1 MKKEARRAAETT
13 KSATAEAVPD
23 AKRVGERLVELC
35 RAGKNF
41 DAIDEL
47 YDGDIVSVENMAPPE
62 MPLTMMGVDAIRGKN
77 KWWFDNN
84 QVHAAAADGPL
95 VNGDRFA
102 VHYRYEFTPRQG
114 TRRASARRW
123 RRSPST
129 RCATARSSTKRSSG
143 EAGPAGR
150 PGAPDTAVPALRTA

>member
-102 VHYRYEFTPRQG
+102 VHYRYEFTPKAG
-114 TRRASARRW
+114 DSKG
-123 RRSPST
+123 
-129 RCATARSSTKRSSG
+129 KRSKMEEIAVYTVRDG
-143 EAGPAGR
+143 KIIHEAFFG
-150 PGAPDTAVPALRTA
+150 